1 MSVLGVIGGSGVYDL
16 DSFKVIE
23 EINTETPFGK
33 PSANIKKI
41 SFNKDEFYFIP
52 RHGEGHRLNPS
63 EVNYRANIYAMK
75 NIGVENILSISAVG
89 SLKEEFAP
97 GDFVL
102 PNQFIDWTKGKRSR
116 SFFENGI
123 VGHVSV
129 ADPISNELRELIYS
143 CSESVNTKVHNG
155 ANYICIEGPQFST
168 HFESRYYQS
177 IGAEIIGMTNVP
189 EAYLA
194 KEAGI
199 NYATIAMITDY
210 DAWKDEHCTVEEIMA
225 VMKKNYISVQKLLE
239 KIIPLIEQT
248 TITKTTENKNAVMT
262 SSKYISEQNQK
273 ILNMLLQ

>member
-1 MSVLGVIGGSGVYDL
+1 MSSLGVIGGSGVYAL

-23 EINTETPFGK
+23 EINVETPFGQTSSK
-33 PSANIKKI
+33 IKRIK
-41 SFNKDEFYFIP
+41 FNDSEFLFIP
-52 RHGEGHRLNPS
+52 RHGEGHRLSPS
-63 EVNYRANIYAMK
+63 EINYKANIFALK
-75 NIGVENILSISAVG
+75 ELGVENILSISAVG

-102 PNQFIDWTKGKRSR
+102 PDQFIDWTKGKRAR
-116 SFFENGI
+116 SFFEDGM

-129 ADPISNELRELIYS
+129 ADPVSNKLRDLISS
-143 CSESVNTKVHNG
+143 CQDKVETKIHNS

-210 DAWKDEHCTVEEIMA
+210 DAWKEEHCTVEEIME
-225 VMKKNYISVQKLLE
+225 VMKKNYLSAQQLLSVVIPKILNE
-239 KIIPLIEQT
+239 KIPRPQD
-248 TITKTTENKNAVMT
+248 NQHAVMT
-262 SSKYISEQNQK
+262 SSKFINETNQK
-273 ILNMLLQ
+273 ILNILLK